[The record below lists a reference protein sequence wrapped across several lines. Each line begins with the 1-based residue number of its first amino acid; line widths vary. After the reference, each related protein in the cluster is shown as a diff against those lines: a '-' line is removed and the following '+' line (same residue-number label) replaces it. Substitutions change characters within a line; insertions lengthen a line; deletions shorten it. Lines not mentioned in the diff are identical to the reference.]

1 MDNASLV
8 SALGP
13 AFAAGF
19 AVQRLLEILDPLVAR
34 LLGEDRKKIYLGL
47 LSLLAGLG
55 FTYGAGL
62 KVLAYLITD
71 KTGGLFRY
79 LDLLVTA
86 LVISAGTEGFNSIL
100 KFLNYKKEEKKAESV
115 EKKLEARKAFSLR
128 KEGTMAL
135 TADPNDL
142 TLTTPEDVMKEALQ
156 NRVREF
162 KNDPELSLNFD
173 DGKFNQHMVSDDQ
186 ARRVTI
192 DATEKAAGEFQRVL
206 NGKGREIIRDSIT
219 VNTGYGAAVGVME
232 EALTDGA
239 DPKPLDV

>member
-1 MDNASLV
+1 MDNASLI

-19 AVQRLLEILDPLVAR
+19 AVQRLLEILDPLVAK

-55 FTYGAGL
+55 LTYGAGL
-62 KVLAYLITD
+62 KVLAYLVTD
-71 KTGGLFRY
+71 KTGGVFRY

-100 KFLNYKKEEKKAESV
+100 KFLSYKKEEKKAESV

-192 DATEKAAGEFQRVL
+192 DATEKAAGQFQRVL